1 MIQRAEQFSP
11 NSVEK
16 DLAILEAVAERLRQK
31 GHEIFTVP
39 EDDPRGQGNT
49 WGSSLLVLPQCI
61 FSMSRLPATLYWL
74 KTFHGI
80 PIINSP
86 EGVENCTRSTLETI
100 MTQIGTPMPPKEGQ
114 DGYWLKRGDAAAQS
128 KDDVVFAADSE
139 ALKQAITTMQQ
150 RGITSYTVSAH
161 VKGDLVKF
169 YGVCDTGFFRYFY
182 PTDDGK
188 TKVFHSR
195 KLDALEDMIEAANG
209 KPVMVVYWFKSDLA
223 RIEERLREKGVTFE
237 RLDTG
242 DSIERWNRG
251 EIPVLLLSPASAA
264 HGLNLQSGGSHI
276 IWFGLT
282 WSLELY
288 QQTNGRLWRQGQK
301 SKTVV
306 VNHIVL
312 SGSIDERILHVLKN
326 KDATQEELIY
336 AVKAEVK

>member
-188 TKVFHSR
+188 TKFEDEHRNGPAHHYPFDAGLLQNEAERLAEAVGIKVYGGDAIVRADGSFCLIDFNDWPSFSR
-195 KLDALEDMIEAANG
+195 CREEAAE
-209 KPVMVVYWFKSDLA
+209 A
-223 RIEERLREKGVTFE
+223 I
-237 RLDTG
+237 
-242 DSIERWNRG
+242 
-251 EIPVLLLSPASAA
+251 AS
-264 HGLNLQSGGSHI
+264 LV
-276 IWFGLT
+276 
-282 WSLELY
+282 E
-288 QQTNGRLWRQGQK
+288 
-301 SKTVV
+301 
-306 VNHIVL
+306 
-312 SGSIDERILHVLKN
+312 LKN
-326 KDATQEELIY
+326 EEMKD
-336 AVKAEVK
+336 